1 MNNILD
7 VAKIEAG
14 RMEYEQVELDPMDV
28 VNEVV
33 ALHQST
39 AREKGLILSVDAAS
53 APQSVICDP
62 TRFRQTLN
70 NLLSNALKF
79 TEHGS
84 IAVTVRQSDHMAEFA
99 VTDTGPGIPAELHEA
114 IFDRFRQGNAF
125 VTRSHEGSGLGLALV
140 KELVAGMGGTVRL
153 VSEPGSGACFVF
165 SLPLGPNK
173 GQEGAYV

>member
-1 MNNILD
+1 
-7 VAKIEAG
+7 
-14 RMEYEQVELDPMDV
+14 
-28 VNEVV
+28 
-33 ALHQST
+33 
-39 AREKGLILSVDAAS
+39 
-53 APQSVICDP
+53 
-62 TRFRQTLN
+62 
-70 NLLSNALKF
+70 
-79 TEHGS
+79 
-84 IAVTVRQSDHMAEFA
+84 MAEFA

-153 VSEPGSGACFVF
+153 VSEPGGGACFVF